1 MNKNLVIAAS
11 ALLGALIVFL
21 AGRGCAPD
29 GSAPE
34 EKPVAQVTGQI
45 WTCSMHPQ
53 IRLPNAGKCPICS
66 MPLIPIED
74 DKGDKGGAP
83 SMQLSEAA
91 IAMAGIETA
100 PVSRRPLF
108 HEIRAI
114 GRVEPNETALTTIT
128 TRVEGWVERL
138 FVDATGVPVAK
149 GDHLLEL
156 YSPELISDQRELLI
170 ALRTNASADV
180 LKAARSRLERWG
192 MGAEEIEQVLKSKEV
207 LEFVTIHAPAAG
219 TVLEKAVVKGTH
231 VNRGDTLYRLAD
243 LGSVWVHLDIYEYE
257 IGWVQPGQEVKAI
270 AESQPGTSFAGTVT
284 FVSPVLNEET
294 RTIRVRVALPN
305 PDGLLKPGMFVSASL
320 RVGLLKSGKPAPTAR
335 AGKWTCPM
343 HPEVIAEAAGSCPKC
358 SMPLV
363 RFPGSGATA
372 SDDDLRVLAVPAT
385 AVLDSGTRKL
395 AYVQRA
401 PGRFEQREVV
411 VGSRSG
417 EWFPVM
423 SGIAEGERVAVR
435 GGFLI
440 DSQFQI
446 RGLPSLL
453 NPGGGAAPVPHKH
466 GAGTES
472 PPGGE
477 KPPGHEGSD
486 HGK

>member
-1 MNKNLVIAAS
+1 MPRNLVVVAS
-11 ALLGALIVFL
+11 LLAGAVLVFF

-29 GSAPE
+29 AASPV
-34 EKPVAQVTGQI
+34 EKPAANANGQI

-53 IRLPNAGKCPICS
+53 VRLPNPGNCPICS
-66 MPLIPIED
+66 MPLIPIEEE
-74 DKGDKGGAP
+74 GGEKGGPP
-83 SMQLSEAA
+83 SMTLSEAA
-91 IAMAGIETA
+91 LSMASVETA
-100 PVSRRPLF
+100 TVSRRPLF

-128 TRVEGWVERL
+128 SRVEGWVERL

-149 GDHLLEL
+149 DDHLLEL

-170 ALRTNASADV
+170 AFKANASPDV
-180 LKAARSRLERWG
+180 VKAVRSRLERWG
-192 MGAEEIEQVLKSKEV
+192 MATEEIEQVLKSREV
-207 LEFVTIHAPAAG
+207 REFVTIHAPAAG

-243 LGSVWVHLDIYEYE
+243 LGSVWVYLDIYEYE
-257 IGWVQPGQEVKAI
+257 IGWVQPGQEVEAI

-305 PDGLLKPGMFVSASL
+305 PEGKLKPGMFVSASL
-320 RVGLLKSGKPAPTAR
+320 RAALLKSGKPAPTAR

-343 HPEVIAEAAGSCPKC
+343 HPEVIEEAAGKCPKC
-358 SMPLV
+358 SMPLEQ
-363 RFPGSGATA
+363 FPGSHSSATE
-372 SDDDLRVLAVPAT
+372 DDLRVLAVPAT
-385 AVLDSGTRKL
+385 SVLDSGTRRL
-395 AYVQRA
+395 AYVQRS

-411 VGSRSG
+411 IGPRSG
-417 EWFPVM
+417 DWFPVI
-423 SGIAEGERVAVR
+423 SGIQEGEQVAAR
-435 GGFLI
+435 GAFLI

-453 NPGGGAAPVPHKH
+453 NPGGGASPSPHEHGNGTAP
-466 GAGTES
+466 
-472 PPGGE
+472 PPGSEGSS
-477 KPPGHEGSD
+477 HEGSD

>member
-1 MNKNLVIAAS
+1 MKRKMLIAAS
-11 ALLGALIVFL
+11 TLLGAVFVFF
-21 AGRGCAPD
+21 AGRSCAPEAA
-29 GSAPE
+29 GSGETPL
-34 EKPVAQVTGQI
+34 VQSTGQI

-53 IRLPNAGKCPICS
+53 IRLPNPGKCPICS

-74 DKGDKGGAP
+74 DKGSKGGAP

-100 PVSRRPLF
+100 KAARRAVF

-114 GRVEPNETALTTIT
+114 GRIEPNETALTTIT
-128 TRVEGWVERL
+128 SRVEGWVERL

-149 GDHLLEL
+149 GDHMLEL

-170 ALRTNASADV
+170 ALRTNASPEV

-192 MGAEEIEQVLKSKEV
+192 MATEEIEEVLKTQEV
-207 LEFVTIHAPAAG
+207 REFVTIHSPAAG
-219 TVLEKAVVKGTH
+219 TVLEKSVVKGTH
-231 VNRGDTLYRLAD
+231 VDRGDTLYRLAD

-257 IGWVQPGQEVKAI
+257 IDWVRPGQEVRTV
-270 AESQPGTSFAGTVT
+270 AESQPGREFDGTVT

-305 PDGLLKPGMFVSASL
+305 PGGVLKPGMFVSASL
-320 RVGLLKSGKPAPTAR
+320 QVGLLKSGQPAPTAR

-343 HPEVIAEAAGSCPKC
+343 HPEVVAEAAGKCPKC
-358 SMPLV
+358 SMPLEQFAGRGV
-363 RFPGSGATA
+363 RPSE
-372 SDDDLRVLAVPAT
+372 DDLRVLAVPAT

-395 AYVQRA
+395 AYVLRS

-411 VGSRSG
+411 VGLRSG
-417 EWFPVM
+417 DWLPVI
-423 SGIAEGERVAVR
+423 SGIAEGEQVAVR

-453 NPGGGAAPVPHKH
+453 NPGGGASPAPHKH
-466 GAGTES
+466 GTES
-472 PPGGE
+472 APKEEGPS
-477 KPPGHEGSD
+477 HEGSE

>member
-1 MNKNLVIAAS
+1 MRKKLAILASSLAGLV
-11 ALLGALIVFL
+11 LVFF

-29 GSAPE
+29 PAGPE
-34 EKPVAQVTGQI
+34 EKSAAQATSQI

-53 IRLPNAGKCPICS
+53 IRLPNPGNCPICS
-66 MPLIPIED
+66 MPLIPVED
-74 DKGDKGGAP
+74 DKGGRSGAP

-100 PVSRRPLF
+100 AVSRRAIF

-128 TRVEGWVERL
+128 SRVEGWVERI

-170 ALRTNASADV
+170 ALRTDASPDV

-192 MGAEEIEQVLKSKEV
+192 MATEEIEQVLKSKEV

-219 TVLEKAVVKGTH
+219 TVLEKSIVKGTH
-231 VNRGDTLYRLAD
+231 VSRGDTLYRLAD

-257 IGWVQPGQEVKAI
+257 IGWVRPGQEVEAV

-305 PDGLLKPGMFVSASL
+305 PGGRLKPGMFMSASL
-320 RVGLLKSGKPAPTAR
+320 RVGLLKSGMPAPTAR

-343 HPEVIAEAAGSCPKC
+343 HPEVIAESAGPCPKC
-358 SMPLV
+358 GMPLEQ
-363 RFPGSGATA
+363 FPGTGEPPSEE
-372 SDDDLRVLAVPAT
+372 DLRVLAIPAT
-385 AVLDSGTRKL
+385 AVLDSGTRRL

-417 EWFPVM
+417 DWFPVI
-423 SGIAEGERVAVR
+423 SGIEEGELVAVR

-453 NPGGGAAPVPHKH
+453 SPGGGAAPVPHQH
-466 GAGTES
+466 GKATEA
-472 PPGGE
+472 PPGGDA
-477 KPPGHEGSD
+477 PSGHEGMD

>member
-1 MNKNLVIAAS
+1 MRKKLLTVAALV
-11 ALLGALIVFL
+11 LGGSVVFL
-21 AGRGCAPD
+21 VGRGCAPE
-29 GSAPE
+29 GTGPE
-34 EKPVAQVTGQI
+34 ESPMAQASGQI

-53 IRLPNAGKCPICS
+53 IRLPNPGKCPICE

-74 DKGDKGGAP
+74 EKGEKGTAP
-83 SMQLSEAA
+83 SMKLSDAA

-100 PVSRRPLF
+100 PVARRAVF

-114 GRVEPNETALTTIT
+114 GRVEPNETAQTTIT
-128 TRVEGWVERL
+128 SRVEGWVEKL
-138 FVDATGVPVAK
+138 FVDATGVTVAK
-149 GDHLLEL
+149 NDHLLEL

-170 ALRTNASADV
+170 ALRTGASPDV

-192 MGAEEIEQVLKSKEV
+192 MANEEIEGVLKAKEV
-207 LEFVTIHAPAAG
+207 REFITIHAPAAG
-219 TVLEKAVVKGTH
+219 TVLEKNVVKGTH

-257 IGWVQPGQEVKAI
+257 IGWVQPGQEVEAI
-270 AESQPGTSFAGTVT
+270 AESQPGTPFTGSVT
-284 FVSPVLNEET
+284 FVSPVLSEET

-305 PDGLLKPGMFVSASL
+305 SSGLLKPGMFVSASL

-335 AGKWTCPM
+335 AGRWTCPM
-343 HPEVIAEAAGSCPKC
+343 HPEVIADAAGKCPKC
-358 SMPLV
+358 SMPLEQ
-363 RFPGSGATA
+363 FPGSGTA
-372 SDDDLRVLAVPAT
+372 VPEDDLLVLSVPST

-395 AYVQRA
+395 VYVQRA

-411 VGSRSG
+411 FGPRSG
-417 EWFPVM
+417 DWMPVI
-423 SGIAEGERVAVR
+423 SGLEEGELVAVR

-453 NPGGGAAPVPHKH
+453 NPGGGAAPLPHQH
-466 GAGTES
+466 GTGTAT
-472 PPGGE
+472 PPGE
-477 KPPGHEGSD
+477 APPPGHEGSD